1 MPVGRGEGSLFSVLP
16 AVGDGDDAGAVLG
29 DVEEHGHGEVEVRAG
44 RVAPAA
50 VVGGERVVWRAEVG
64 GRDQDGGPPW
74 PAPPPPGLL
83 LAPDLEAR
91 AAAEP
96 LVEQRRAQRRVVH
109 AVPLAVQ
116 VAVPAGAACSATRFP
131 FVSSAG
137 RRFFCMYVYVCMY
150 VSMDGRTYP
159 WCPKRRCRRRTWRAR
174 SASRRRR
181 RRTRRECGR
190 RRGRAS
196 SPRPPPAEAEAEAA
210 PALPPSHSLSPLPRL
225 PVQEA
230 GRALSE
236 SVLRAQAG
244 RQAGERAVATAA
256 QAGSGGVGRGE
267 WERRRAGSY
276 LWRHEAEQPILARG
290 PGRKSG
296 RECAID
302 CRIQQL
308 MPGRECRWRGGT
320 CAAAAATVPGC

>member
-1 MPVGRGEGSLFSVLP
+1 VLSVLP

-181 RRTRRECGR
+181 RRHTRRECGR
-190 RRGRAS
+190 WRGRAS

-244 RQAGERAVATAA
+244 RRASERWRRRHRPGAEVWGGA
-256 QAGSGGVGRGE
+256 SGNGGGRGRIYGGTRQSSRY
-267 WERRRAGSY
+267 WRAG
-276 LWRHEAEQPILARG
+276 
-290 PGRKSG
+290 
-296 RECAID
+296 
-302 CRIQQL
+302 
-308 MPGRECRWRGGT
+308 RGGK
-320 CAAAAATVPGC
+320 ADENARLIAGFSS